1 MTNIWDLSKKADRN
15 SWNTW
20 KTPTNCTA
28 SFKKKTKRFWCSPF
42 RVLRSS
48 LIHPFPFFV
57 HQAVCQNNVK
67 TVKFLLEC
75 GVDPNVRDLYGYTPL
90 KNAEVLE
97 NEVMIAILQSAMDAR
112 TSAVAN

>member
-1 MTNIWDLSKKADRN
+1 M
-15 SWNTW
+15 
-20 KTPTNCTA
+20 
-28 SFKKKTKRFWCSPF
+28 
-42 RVLRSS
+42 LRSS

-75 GVDPNVRDLYGYTPL
+75 GVDPNVCDLYGYTPL

-97 NEVMIAILQSAMDAR
+97 NELMIAILQSAMDAR